1 MKFVHNL
8 SNANSCNLVTSQ
20 FCGISTATMESKK
33 TDIFIKIKRLKND
46 CYVIVPGCL
55 VLASKLAFRRL
66 TLNYVKYDGKF
77 YFKLKRFVPFQTRQ
91 TLNLKQLS
99 YTFSTIKLLT

>member
-8 SNANSCNLVTSQ
+8 SDANGCNLVTSQ

-33 TDIFIKIKRLKND
+33 TNFFSKIKRLKNY

-55 VLASKLAFRRL
+55 VLASELAFRRL
-66 TLNYVKYDGKF
+66 TLNYVKYDGTF
-77 YFKLKRFVPFQTRQ
+77 SFKLKRFVTFQTRQ
-91 TLNLKQLS
+91 TLNLKQTS